1 MSHAWHDPASKSRTG
16 IEILLHIFRNW
27 QTGIARLRSGV
38 SERKAGDQEFQA
50 EVQEIAKSG
59 ISAGRASPYER
70 GRRWRMGTAWNF
82 QGRGQI
88 LRALILKPKK
98 SVDAV

>member
-50 EVQEIAKSG
+50 EVQEIARVVSLLAVRRLMNAVGAGEWEQHG
-59 ISAGRASPYER
+59 ISKVAV
-70 GRRWRMGTAWNF
+70 
-82 QGRGQI
+82 
-88 LRALILKPKK
+88 K
-98 SVDAV
+98 SCAR